1 MSKSKPLRRI
11 DIVEMQVSNLSTKVD
26 MFINEMREQNRQRAA
41 EIAALDIK
49 ITKMQEQT
57 DAKFEKMQAQTDAK
71 FEKMQAQ
78 TDAKFSKIEEKLDDM
93 GKHVRNMAVTAV
105 IGVVA
110 IGAAVIGIAYSV
122 ITR

>member
-1 MSKSKPLRRI
+1 MSRLKPARRI
-11 DIVEMQVSNLSTKVD
+11 DLIEMQVSNLSSKVD

-41 EIAALDIK
+41 EISALDVK
-49 ITKMQEQT
+49 IEKMQEQT
-57 DAKFEKMQAQTDAK
+57 DAKFAKMQEQSDAK
-71 FEKMQAQ
+71 FA
-78 TDAKFSKIEEKLDDM
+78 KIEEKLDDM